1 MMQEWFKKAKLGIFI
16 HYGIYAVGDVSESW
30 SFHNGNISYED
41 YMKQCEGFTAS
52 NYDPKAWAELFKKAG
67 AQYVVMT
74 SKHHDGVALFDTKYS
89 DLSVVKKTPAG
100 KDLVKGYTDAVR
112 EAGMKVGIYFSL
124 IDWSDPR
131 YRSVYPEGEDPKDHL
146 KDVFATPAG
155 GPEDLEKWEEFL
167 KFNNDQMHE
176 LMTNYGKID
185 LLWFD
190 GDWERSAKQWKAKEF
205 KAYLESMNPEVIVNS
220 RLQGYGDY
228 ETPEQGIPLRGPEGV
243 WEFCTTINTS
253 WGYRPSDNDYKTSK
267 QVIRMFCDCLTLGGK
282 MLLDVGP
289 KEDGTLDERQV
300 KILEDLGTFIH
311 DNEEAI
317 YETEK
322 GISYDHFLG
331 GSTLSA
337 DKKVLYLFVYD
348 KPSENL
354 CVKGIKTPVKKVSV
368 LHTGE
373 ELSFSYTGSL
383 PWSGIPGTLWIRAD
397 QMKEHPLVTVL
408 KVELEGEI
416 TFNVGHGEVVTNND

>member
-155 GPEDLEKWEEFL
+155 GPEDPEKWEDFL

>member
-89 DLSVVKKTPAG
+89 DLNVVKKTPAG
-100 KDLVKGYTDAVR
+100 KDLVKGYTEAVR

-155 GPEDLEKWEEFL
+155 GPEDPEKWEEFL

-205 KAYLESMNPEVIVNS
+205 KAYLESMNPEVVVNS
-220 RLQGYGDY
+220 RLRGYGDY